1 MKSSLVIE
9 VSLSYN
15 GEHIMQGC
23 GWCCTL
29 SRTNCYS
36 CEIVSYAVGGH
47 EALVVFCTL
56 LLLQGLENSEN
67 RIVKFASSLFS
78 LIFIRKQIVI
88 ICKFKEIWN
97 FAFSSAI
104 VYSHY
109 CILNSESKKKKELN
123 KTCQDARVEIT
134 CRIPHNWN
142 SNSS

>member
-36 CEIVSYAVGGH
+36 CEIVSYAAGGH
-47 EALVVFCTL
+47 EAMVFFCIL

-97 FAFSSAI
+97 FAFSSAF
-104 VYSHY
+104 VYSHC
-109 CILNSESKKKKELN
+109 CILNNEGKKKELS
-123 KTCQDARVEIT
+123 KTCRDARVEIT
-134 CRIPHNWN
+134 FRVPHHWN